1 MDVKYLDIVKKV
13 AELDVACAKVQ
24 FMFEKSTGLKV
35 DKMTDFILKFV
46 YTEDLND
53 RDVTIT
59 ILANTTMSNENTI
72 RKKLNH
78 LIEHNLI
85 EICKCGCD
93 GRTKKIL
100 PTIVLKKIMLI
111 DTTAKIKTVE
121 SISKPF
127 KEAFGDFF
135 ASFYKKLNLQDIPNY
150 HQTNYGFYDKNF
162 LYLKNRYKNTL
173 KKLG

>member
-100 PTIVLKKIMLI
+100 PTIVLKKIM
-111 DTTAKIKTVE
+111 
-121 SISKPF
+121 
-127 KEAFGDFF
+127 
-135 ASFYKKLNLQDIPNY
+135 FY
-150 HQTNYGFYDKNF
+150 
-162 LYLKNRYKNTL
+162 
-173 KKLG
+173 

>member
-1 MDVKYLDIVKKV
+1 MDIKYLDIVKKV
-13 AELDVACAKVQ
+13 AELDVECAKAQ

-35 DKMTDFILKFV
+35 DKMTDFIMKFV

-78 LIEHNLI
+78 LMEHSMI
-85 EICKCGCD
+85 EICRCGCD

-121 SISKPF
+121 SLSKPF
-127 KEAFGDFF
+127 KETFGEFF
-135 ASFYKKLNLQDIPNY
+135 ARFYKKLNLEDIPNY

-162 LYLKNRYKNTL
+162 LYLKNRYKNTH